1 MLHIYSACGVCSMTC
16 TIIPFPAARRIG
28 KIRHTAELL
37 AERSGKGAEHYWQ
50 QVIGGMRSQT
60 TTAHLEPEVID
71 AELRAFTDQVF
82 GAIHAMGYDRRA

>member
-1 MLHIYSACGVCSMTC
+1 MTC

-50 QVIGGMRSQT
+50 QVIGGMRSQM
-60 TTAHLEPEVID
+60 TTAQLDAEVID
-71 AELRAFTDQVF
+71 AELRAFADEVS
-82 GAIHAMGYDRRA
+82 AEIHAMGYDRRA